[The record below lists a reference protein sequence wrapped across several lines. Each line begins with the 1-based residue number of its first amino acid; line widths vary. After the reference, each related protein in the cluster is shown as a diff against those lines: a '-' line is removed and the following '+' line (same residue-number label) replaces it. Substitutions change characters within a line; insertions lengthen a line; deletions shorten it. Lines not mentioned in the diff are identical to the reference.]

1 MGINQ
6 TKMLGDGPYPLPME
20 DFIKAVT
27 ICMDTDICV
36 IMPKSGIDFPEKA
49 QHTHDSYEFT
59 IPFDTI
65 PYLSLEKVRHSALE
79 GRILPINSGVA
90 HGPYKRMLNKR
101 FISLSVDNDF
111 LNEIAYS
118 IYGKANVLFELDD
131 YVFGDALEMLMRMF
145 VEEYTNTQPGRRL
158 VLKSLST
165 QIVASLL
172 RQIKTN
178 MPILTSSDCSTSKK
192 NIDRVIEYLRDQ
204 YDSEY
209 SLEEA
214 AELAHLSPYHF
225 IRVFK
230 SYTGK
235 TPYEYLLYLKTA
247 KAKELLTSQLSIT
260 EICYVCGFNSLSN
273 FCTFFKRKVGVTPS
287 QYRKIIMSN

>member
-1 MGINQ
+1 M
-6 TKMLGDGPYPLPME
+6 
-20 DFIKAVT
+20 
-27 ICMDTDICV
+27 
-36 IMPKSGIDFPEKA
+36 
-49 QHTHDSYEFT
+49 
-59 IPFDTI
+59 
-65 PYLSLEKVRHSALE
+65 
-79 GRILPINSGVA
+79 
-90 HGPYKRMLNKR
+90 
-101 FISLSVDNDF
+101 
-111 LNEIAYS
+111 NEIAYS

-273 FCTFFKRKVGVTPS
+273 FCTFFKRKVGLHPPS
-287 QYRKIIMSN
+287 TVRL